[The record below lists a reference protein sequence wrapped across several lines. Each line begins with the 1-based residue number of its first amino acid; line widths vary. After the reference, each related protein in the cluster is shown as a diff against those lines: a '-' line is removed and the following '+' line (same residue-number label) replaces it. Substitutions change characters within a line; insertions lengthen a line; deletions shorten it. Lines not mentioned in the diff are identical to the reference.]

1 MTIEKDPRTTGK
13 IKGYQLFREES
24 SVLKKP
30 SWLKVKSPADRS
42 RVIEVKSLLQNAGLD
57 TVCQQADCPNLCD
70 CFNRRRATF
79 LIMGQICTRRC
90 PFCNISHGY
99 PNPLDPEEPK
109 RLAEAAKKLFL
120 SYVVITSVDRD
131 DLKDGGAQHFA
142 DCINAVRK
150 SSDAK
155 IEILVPDFRSREDV
169 ALNILTKSPPDVFNH
184 NIETVPRLYKSA
196 RPGGNYKL
204 SLNLLKTWS
213 DRCPSVPS
221 KSGLMVGL
229 GETDEEV
236 VAVLKDLRSCGVR
249 MVTIGQ
255 YLAPSSYHIPVKRYV
270 HPDSFKKYAKIAL
283 DLGFSS
289 CASGVLVR
297 SSYDA
302 QEQADSLVTNN

>member
-1 MTIEKDPRTTGK
+1 MTTEKDSRTIGK
-13 IKGYQLFREES
+13 IKGCQLFKAAGPA
-24 SVLKKP
+24 LQKP
-30 SWLKVKSPADRS
+30 SWLKVKAPADRS
-42 RVIEVKSLLQNAGLD
+42 RVIEVKSLLQSAGLD

-109 RLAEAAKKLFL
+109 RLAEAAKKLHL

-142 DCINAVRK
+142 DCITAVRN
-150 SSDAK
+150 SSKAK
-155 IEILVPDFRSREDV
+155 VEILVPDFRGRHKD
-169 ALNILTKSPPDVFNH
+169 ALNILANSPPDVFNH
-184 NIETVPRLYKSA
+184 NIETVPRLYKYA
-196 RPGGNYKL
+196 RPGGNYAH
-204 SLNLLKTWS
+204 SLNLLKSWS
-213 DRCPSVPS
+213 SLCPSVPS

-236 VAVLKDLRSCGVR
+236 FEVLKDLRSHNVM

-255 YLAPSSYHIPVKRYV
+255 YLAPSSYHLPVKRYV
-270 HPDSFKKYAKIAL
+270 SPDTFKEYAKIAL

-302 QEQADSLVTNN
+302 MEQADKLAINS

>member
-1 MTIEKDPRTTGK
+1 MTTRQNPRTIGK
-13 IKGYQLFREES
+13 IKDYQLFKTEEPA
-24 SVLKKP
+24 LEKP
-30 SWLKVKSPADRS
+30 SWLKVKAPADRS
-42 RVIEVKSLLQNAGLD
+42 RVLEVKSLLQSAGLD

-99 PNPLDPEEPK
+99 PNPLDSGEPQ
-109 RLAEAAKKLFL
+109 RLADAAKKLNL

-142 DCINAVRK
+142 DCVNAIRR
-150 SSDAK
+150 SSKAK
-155 IEILVPDFRSREDV
+155 VEILVPDFRGRHEA
-169 ALNILTKSPPDVFNH
+169 ALSILAKSPPDVFNH

-196 RPGGNYKL
+196 RPGGDYEH
-204 SLNLLKTWS
+204 SLNLLRSWS
-213 DRCPSVPS
+213 KLCPSIPS
-221 KSGLMVGL
+221 KSGIMVGL

-236 VAVLKDLRSCGVR
+236 IKVLKDLRSCDVK

-255 YLAPSSYHIPVKRYV
+255 YLAPSNYHIPVKRYV
-270 HPDSFKKYAKIAL
+270 PPNTFKEYAKIAL
-283 DLGFSS
+283 DLGFAS

-302 QEQADSLVTNN
+302 MEQADNLLLNN